1 MDLGRKEIKKI
12 KMNVHFSNDLKSDA
26 ENGKTINK
34 TKQKSF
40 QCEMKKMKKRPMGQT
55 SKIDTKNY
63 SMPDGK
69 RI

>member
-40 QCEMKKMKKRPMGQT
+40 
-55 SKIDTKNY
+55 
-63 SMPDGK
+63 
-69 RI
+69 